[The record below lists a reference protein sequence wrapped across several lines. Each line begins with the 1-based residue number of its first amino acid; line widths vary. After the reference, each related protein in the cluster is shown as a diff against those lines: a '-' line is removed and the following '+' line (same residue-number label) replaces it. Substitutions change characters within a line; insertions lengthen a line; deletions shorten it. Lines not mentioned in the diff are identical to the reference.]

1 MSVFIVG
8 LSYGARNI
16 LLYTRRMMQ
25 NCLAFKDSPII
36 PLRRSSGAAKRGA
49 DSAESAKRERESRSA
64 KSDSF
69 RRYKNISPLSNSLGS
84 LPSLFSALCK
94 VVGRVSG

>member
-49 DSAESAKRERESRSA
+49 DSAESAERERERERERESVREIGLLSA
-64 KSDSF
+64 
-69 RRYKNISPLSNSLGS
+69 I
-84 LPSLFSALCK
+84 
-94 VVGRVSG
+94 